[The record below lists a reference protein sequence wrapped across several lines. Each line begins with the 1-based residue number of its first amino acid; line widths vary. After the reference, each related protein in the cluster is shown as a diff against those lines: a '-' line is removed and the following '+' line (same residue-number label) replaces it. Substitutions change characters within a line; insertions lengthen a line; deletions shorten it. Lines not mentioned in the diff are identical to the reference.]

1 MRCGF
6 SKSEWRETALH
17 ILFNME
23 ELKDGKV

>member
-6 SKSEWRETALH
+6 SKSEWHETALH